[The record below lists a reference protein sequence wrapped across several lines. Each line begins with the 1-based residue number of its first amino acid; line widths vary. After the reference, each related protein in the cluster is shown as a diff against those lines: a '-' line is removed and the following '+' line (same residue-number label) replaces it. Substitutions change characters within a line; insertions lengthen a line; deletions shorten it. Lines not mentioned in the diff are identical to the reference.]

1 MSKLYRNPDCVDQC
15 EHIDAF
21 TVTLK
26 TDEFAPKAKR
36 GDQLLMQHGA
46 NAEDGDIVAIYIPGN
61 KNFTL
66 AKYTAD
72 VKYHAA
78 AVLTG
83 HVVDDNQQCAMH
95 WFPSFGFHNLLHELA
110 NLKSKQNA

>member
-1 MSKLYRNPDCVDQC
+1 MSWLQFNSDCVDQSK
-15 EHIDAF
+15 HIDAF

-36 GDQLLMQHGA
+36 GDQLLMQYGA

-66 AKYTAD
+66 VKYKAG

-83 HVVDDNQQCAMH
+83 HVVDDNQQCVMH
-95 WFPSFGFHNLLHELA
+95 WFPSFGFNNLLHELA